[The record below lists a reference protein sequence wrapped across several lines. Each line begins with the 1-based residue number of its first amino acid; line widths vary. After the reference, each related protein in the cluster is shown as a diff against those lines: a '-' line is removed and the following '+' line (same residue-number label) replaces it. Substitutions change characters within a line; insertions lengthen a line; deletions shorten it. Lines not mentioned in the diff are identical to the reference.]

1 MAQAQVKQLPSPT
14 DVDAIILDFGG
25 VLFNIDY
32 DAPARAFQA
41 LGMTDFRAIYSQAS
55 QTDLFDRLEV
65 GKISNEDF
73 LEALKQYLPHGVST
87 EQVLHAWNVILLDI
101 PKHRIDFVH
110 RLAARYRL
118 FLLSNTNAIHVA
130 EFEQTID
137 RTMGLAYFRQAFERI
152 HYSNV
157 LGRKKPYPET
167 YLHVC
172 ESHGLVPSRTL
183 FIDDSLQHVVG
194 ALTAGLHAYHLEVP
208 HEELADVLVAFDAVG
223 SE

>member
-1 MAQAQVKQLPSPT
+1 MAQAQLKQLPEPT
-14 DVDAIILDFGG
+14 DIDAIILDFGG

-41 LGMTDFRAIYSQAS
+41 LGMTDFRAIYSQAA

-73 LEALKQYLPHGVST
+73 LEALKQYLPHGVNT

-110 RLAARYRL
+110 RLAQRYRL

-172 ESHGLVPSRTL
+172 ALHNLAPSRTL
-183 FIDDSLQHVVG
+183 FIDDSVQHVVG
-194 ALTAGLHAYHLEVP
+194 ALSAGLHAYHLEVP
-208 HEELADVLVAFDAVG
+208 QEELADVLVAFDVAARK
-223 SE
+223 

>member
-1 MAQAQVKQLPSPT
+1 MAQATVKNLPDPLA
-14 DVDAIILDFGG
+14 VDAIILDFGG

-41 LGMTDFRAIYSQAS
+41 LGMTDFRSIYSQAS

-65 GKISNEDF
+65 GKISNDDF
-73 LEALKQYLPHGVST
+73 LEALKQYLPTGVSAA
-87 EQVLHAWNVILLDI
+87 QILDAWNVILLDI

-110 RLAARYRL
+110 RLAQRYRV

-137 RTMGLAYFRQAFERI
+137 RTMGLTYFRDAFERI

-172 ESHGLVPSRTL
+172 SLHGLTPDRTL
-183 FIDDSLQHVVG
+183 FIDDSLQHVLG
-194 ALTAGLHAYHLEVP
+194 ALDAGLHAYHLEVP
-208 HEELADVLVAFDAVG
+208 KEELGEVMVQFGTAARI
-223 SE
+223 